1 MLEFWSLQAFFPP
14 RLFLVGAH
22 KNTFVDLKIVKDL
35 RVNPTSFKEHFWSLS
50 CINLHRIILK
60 RATIKVVCI
69 TTLFLVNV
77 LPFCVVFAA
86 AAFKT
91 PESTKWLDY
100 TFFFPLFNGM
110 VCPHHLYHHEL
121 HLHHV
126 DHHQV
131 QPIVYIL
138 SFQRLREASIKIICC
153 GRNRQGLDVF
163 KISHVES
170 KKPFESWLTRTD
182 SMNRISRSKP
192 GAWQNWMMHCGSFNG
207 STR

>member
-1 MLEFWSLQAFFPP
+1 MVENKRLIPRPFFKAD
-14 RLFLVGAH
+14 AH
-22 KNTFVDLKIVKDL
+22 KNTFVDFD
-35 RVNPTSFKEHFWSLS
+35 PTSFKEHFWSLTP
-50 CINLHRIILK
+50 INFHRIILK

-69 TTLFLVNV
+69 TSLFLVNV
-77 LPFCVVFAA
+77 LPFCVVFAG

-110 VCPHHLYHHEL
+110 VWPHYLHHHQL
-121 HLHHV
+121 HLHHL

-138 SFQRLREASIKIICC
+138 SFQRLREASVKMICC
-153 GRNRQGLDVF
+153 WRSRQDNGISIGLDVF
-163 KISHVES
+163 RINHVES
-170 KKPFESWLTRTD
+170 RNLFESWLVNTN

-192 GAWQNWMMHCGSFNG
+192 GARQNWMRHCIVVV
-207 STR
+207 